1 MAILEG
7 LRECLICAI
16 GRINQQGG
24 CSRRPNSRYCVSDS
38 KLKADAGIVV
48 SASHNSAEYNGI
60 KFWTN
65 GFKLPDEMEDEIEEG
80 RQVRLELGSSMC
92 PKMMASST
100 SSVGMCEDITNAWEL
115 YVEHAVESAR
125 HGLDGLRVVL
135 DCANGASCLTT
146 PAAFRELGATV
157 FVINASPDG
166 DNINSACGSTHP
178 QALAAAVVAN
188 GADMGFAHDGDADR
202 VIAVDADGNIVDGD
216 QIMAICAHHRH
227 SQGGLRAA
235 IVAKLATSS

>member
-1 MAILEG
+1 M
-7 LRECLICAI
+7 
-16 GRINQQGG
+16 
-24 CSRRPNSRYCVSDS
+24 
-38 KLKADAGIVV
+38 
-48 SASHNSAEYNGI
+48 
-60 KFWTN
+60 
-65 GFKLPDEMEDEIEEG
+65 
-80 RQVRLELGSSMC
+80 
-92 PKMMASST
+92 
-100 SSVGMCEDITNAWEL
+100 
-115 YVEHAVESAR
+115 EHAVESAR

-227 SQGGLRAA
+227 SRGGGLPGRA
-235 IVAKLATSS
+235 IVATNYSNLGLTHALESIGCSVLRADAGDRYVLQMMLEKNLVIGGEQSGGM